1 MRKTILLIIMLLVG
15 FLSGVVYSIY
25 NTKVTSVEQSSTGYM
40 ITFELMNQQSNYYLV
55 K

>member
-1 MRKTILLIIMLLVG
+1 MKKTIILIVMLLIG
-15 FLSGVVYSIY
+15 FLGGVTYSIY

-40 ITFELMNQQSNYYLV
+40 ITFELMNQQSNYYLE